1 MLLRNIVY
9 TFGQETMML
18 PPSKHIEES
27 SQVQWEVRKRRLR
40 KPKGP
45 VFITVK
51 VKVSMKTKFNTLMFS
66 RFHLSEMDSL
76 PSKTYKAV
84 ISALLHYFYDD
95 EEPDFS
101 KLRKPEVAMKYFKRI
116 ASYIET
122 GLNKTA

>member
-1 MLLRNIVY
+1 MDKKRWCCLL
-9 TFGQETMML
+9 
-18 PPSKHIEES
+18 PSTSKKVHRS
-27 SQVQWEVRKRRLR
+27 NGKYGKGGSGN
-40 KPKGP
+40 PKDLF
-45 VFITVK
+45 FITVK